1 MELPCQK
8 TTSKSHGRAIIVA
21 FFTYFVFFAVLYV
34 HNAPL
39 GTGFM
44 HTFVRTTQE
53 PHSHEGD
60 IVVEWQKY
68 YKGLS
73 WNFSVHYLG
82 STVAIKN
89 QKLLRFLH
97 VFLAS
102 KIRGKERGNLKRRNC
117 LPLSLLPETQGNPF
131 CACHPRE
138 VPRAR
143 NHILPTEIRAFLC
156 WQLSRII
163 QETPDFGPYPP
174 VSRLESD
181 ISRIIAK
188 IAISC
193 RHDFPTTKFQIFC
206 VVWATVGTFPHKFRY
221 ATVI

>member
-8 TTSKSHGRAIIVA
+8 TSKSHGRAIVFA
-21 FFTYFVFFAVLYV
+21 FFTYFGLLVAVLYV

-44 HTFVRTTQE
+44 HTFTTQE

-60 IVVEWQKY
+60 IVAEWQKY
-68 YKGLS
+68 HKGLS

-82 STVAIKN
+82 VDISDKSQN
-89 QKLLRFLH
+89 LLPFLH

-102 KIRGKERGNLKRRNC
+102 KIRGKGRGNLKRQNC

-143 NHILPTEIRAFLC
+143 NHIFPTEIRAFLC
-156 WQLSRII
+156 CQLSRII

-174 VSRLESD
+174 VSKLESD
-181 ISRIIAK
+181 ISPKLLFLVDTTFRPQNFKYFALFELLWE
-188 IAISC
+188 
-193 RHDFPTTKFQIFC
+193 RFPINS
-206 VVWATVGTFPHKFRY
+206 GMPL
-221 ATVI
+221 

>member
-1 MELPCQK
+1 M
-8 TTSKSHGRAIIVA
+8 
-21 FFTYFVFFAVLYV
+21 
-34 HNAPL
+34 N
-39 GTGFM
+39 
-44 HTFVRTTQE
+44 TFVRTTQE
-53 PHSHEGD
+53 RHSHEGD

-89 QKLLRFLH
+89 QNLLRFLH

-102 KIRGKERGNLKRRNC
+102 KIRGKGRGNLKRRNC
-117 LPLSLLPETQGNPF
+117 LPLSLLPETQGNHF

-143 NHILPTEIRAFLC
+143 NHIFPTEIRAFLC
-156 WQLSRII
+156 CQLSRII

-193 RHDFPTTKFQIFC
+193 RHDFPSTKFQIFC